1 MLAPASALAIAV
13 GRRRRGGI
21 AHGGVGPERAWLA
34 TPPVFAR
41 ARLLRGVQASRPT
54 APGLSPGESMLARVR
69 TAALWGLDAFP
80 VDCEVDVGPG
90 LPGFVMV
97 GLPDATARESR
108 ERVWPALRNAGLS
121 PPDRRVTVNLAPAER
136 RKEGA
141 SADLALALGLLAA
154 TEQAPKERLGE
165 AAALGEVALDGTL
178 RGTRGTLS
186 LAECLW
192 RAGARTLV
200 CPAEAAPEAALVE
213 GLAVHAAR
221 DLVEAVA
228 WLRGGSLT
236 RASPA
241 EPDPQSERS
250 EDLSDVRGQAVARR
264 ALEIAAAGA
273 HHVLLVGPPGCGKSM
288 LARRLPGLLPP
299 LEPSEALVVT
309 RLHSASGLRAPGR
322 GLMRVRPFRS
332 PHHSLSRAGLVGGG
346 NPPRPGELSLAH
358 RGVLFLDELSQYPRA
373 LLDALREP
381 LENGEVAIARAGSHA
396 RFPARPLIVAAMNPC
411 ACGWLGHPKRPCKC
425 GPSELARHAA
435 RISGPILDRLD
446 LQIEVTPLDSREL
459 LAYAPGEPS
468 ASVLSRVLAARE
480 TQRKRGWLN
489 AQLPAPAL
497 RDHCALDPAGHQL
510 VADAID
516 RGGMSA
522 RAVHRALRVAR
533 TIADLAGEERV
544 GVMRLAEALQYRAY
558 EARQAPTV

>member
-1 MLAPASALAIAV
+1 
-13 GRRRRGGI
+13 
-21 AHGGVGPERAWLA
+21 
-34 TPPVFAR
+34 
-41 ARLLRGVQASRPT
+41 
-54 APGLSPGESMLARVR
+54 MLARVR

-108 ERVWPALRNAGLS
+108 ERVWPALRNAGLA
-121 PPDRRVTVNLAPAER
+121 PPDRRVTVNLAPADR

-154 TEQAPKERLGE
+154 SGQVPPERLDGT
-165 AAALGEVALDGTL
+165 AALGELALDGAL

-186 LAECLW
+186 LAESLW
-192 RAGARTLV
+192 RAGARTLL

-213 GLAVHAAR
+213 GLAVYAAR
-221 DLVEAVA
+221 DLGEAVG
-228 WLRGGSLT
+228 WLRGEVLPH
-236 RASPA
+236 AAPA
-241 EPDPQSERS
+241 EPDPQAER
-250 EDLSDVRGQAVARR
+250 EENLSDVRGQLIARR
-264 ALEIAAAGA
+264 ALEIAAAGG

-309 RLHSASGLRAPGR
+309 RLHSATGMRAPGR
-322 GLMRVRPFRS
+322 GLMRTRPFRA
-332 PHHSLSRAGLVGGG
+332 PHHSVSRAGLVGGG

-358 RGVLFLDELSQYPRA
+358 RGVLFLDELSHYPRG

-411 ACGWLGHPKRPCKC
+411 ACGWLGHPKRGCRC
-425 GPSELARHAA
+425 GPRDLERYAA
-435 RISGPILDRLD
+435 RVSGPILDRLD
-446 LQIEVTPLDSREL
+446 LQIEVTALTSEEL
-459 LAYAPGEPS
+459 LASTPGQDS
-468 ASVLSRVLAARE
+468 AEVRSRVLAARAV
-480 TQRKRGWLN
+480 QRARGWLN
-489 AQLPAPAL
+489 AQMPAPLL
-497 RDHCALDPAGHQL
+497 REHCALDAEGRRL
-510 VADAID
+510 VADAVD

-522 RAVHRALRVAR
+522 RAVHRAMRVAR
-533 TIADLAGEERV
+533 TIADVTGEERV
-544 GVMRLAEALQYRAY
+544 TALRLAEALQYRAY
-558 EARQAPTV
+558 ESRRLVAG